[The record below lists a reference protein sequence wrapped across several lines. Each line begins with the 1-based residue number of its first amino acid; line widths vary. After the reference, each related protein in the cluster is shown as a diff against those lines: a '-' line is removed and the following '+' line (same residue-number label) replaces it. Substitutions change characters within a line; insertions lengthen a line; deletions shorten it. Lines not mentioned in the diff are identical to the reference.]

1 MATKKYICD
10 LRYDD
15 QDESIFIPAIQSVFP
30 ALSIQAVENHFAD
43 PTIPTGRVRC
53 TIANVNMDLHGE
65 IMQVPGVELFDA
77 G

>member
-10 LRYDD
+10 LRFDD
-15 QDESIFIPAIQSVFP
+15 QDESITLPAIQSVFP
-30 ALSIQAVENHFAD
+30 TLSIQAVETHFAD
-43 PTIPTGRVRC
+43 PLIPPGRVRC
-53 TIANVNMDLHGE
+53 TIANVNMDMHGE